1 MSFKDVLG
9 KSFSNGV
16 DKGFSLL
23 EKYDDFRTNQQIK
36 KQEDDAERIKSYK
49 EKLLKMSDD
58 ELKKEYKKTSLMQK
72 YIVSDKQVQ
81 RNKSATIMIDDL
93 TEEMIKRGLL

>member
-49 EKLLKMSDD
+49 
-58 ELKKEYKKTSLMQK
+58 
-72 YIVSDKQVQ
+72 
-81 RNKSATIMIDDL
+81 RNC
-93 TEEMIKRGLL
+93 